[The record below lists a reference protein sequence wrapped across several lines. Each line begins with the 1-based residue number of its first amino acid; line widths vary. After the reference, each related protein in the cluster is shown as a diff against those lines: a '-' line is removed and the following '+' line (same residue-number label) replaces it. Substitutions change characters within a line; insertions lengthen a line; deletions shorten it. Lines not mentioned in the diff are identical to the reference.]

1 MKGYEGAERRKHK
14 RIHVNFVVSYRVK
27 QLSDN
32 YDLSQTKNVSQ
43 GGMLLTT
50 NRKFD
55 KDTCLAMTV
64 RFPFIRQKI
73 EVTGRVVSSK
83 EVVKN
88 LIYETRL
95 QFLDLD
101 EDFFQELGKF
111 VKEYMKRRKND
122 S

>member
-1 MKGYEGAERRKHK
+1 MNKFDGVNRRKHN
-14 RIHVNFVVSYRVK
+14 RVNVNFVVSYRVK
-27 QLSDN
+27 QLPAN

-64 RFPFIRQKI
+64 RFPFVRQKI
-73 EVTGRVVSSK
+73 EVTGMVIGSK

-88 LIYETRL
+88 LIYETRI
-95 QFLDLD
+95 QFLDLA
-101 EDFFQELGKF
+101 ESFFQELGGF
-111 VKEYMKRRKND
+111 VRDYMERHK
-122 S
+122 